1 MVNWDFV
8 TLVIFFVILLALYFR
23 YKDKFV
29 TQGIIVMYK
38 TKWGLNLMDRLAKPY
53 PRLLTFVST
62 IGVFVGFLGMGYL
75 LYFLVTATWQLIF
88 IAGTEPVLAP
98 VLPGVQIPGAP
109 HLSFWHWI
117 LAIFIAAGIHEFSH
131 GLIARLHKVPIHS
144 SGFAFFGPLPAA
156 FVEPDEK
163 ILSKKTALQ
172 QMAIFAAGPF
182 SNILLGVFLFL
193 VLFFLIAPLSNTL
206 YEENGIIVTQTLE
219 GYPVNLSGLDAP
231 FTIYT
236 INEIDT
242 LGVFAFENVTK
253 DLEPGDTVTL
263 GTDKGDYTLT
273 LVGNPENGSKAF
285 FGVSGFQQDISL
297 KEEYSYLRSFTGIF
311 DWTKLLLVWLFL
323 ISVGV
328 GLFNLLPLG
337 PVDGGRMFYTLMLVI
352 TKKEN
357 LAKNILLVSSLFCLA
372 LILINMLPW
381 LEKLF
386 SWIWS
391 GFVLLIG
398 LF

>member
-8 TLVIFFVILLALYFR
+8 TLVIFFVILLAIYFR

-38 TKWGLNLMDRLAKPY
+38 TKWGLGLMDRLAKPY
-53 PRLLTFVST
+53 PRLLTFISS
-62 IGVFVGFLGMGYL
+62 IGVFIGFLGMGYL
-75 LYFLVTATWQLIF
+75 LYFLIVATWQLIF

-98 VLPGVQIPGAP
+98 VLPGVQIAGAP

-117 LAIFIAAGIHEFSH
+117 IAIFIAAGIHEFSH
-131 GLIARLHKVPIHS
+131 GVIARLHKVPIHS

-163 ILSKKTALQ
+163 ILSKKSLFQ
-172 QMAIFAAGPF
+172 QMAVFAAGPF
-182 SNILLGVFLFL
+182 SNILLGLFLFL
-193 VLFFLIAPLSNTL
+193 VLFFLIAPLSNEIYQESGL
-206 YEENGIIVTQTLE
+206 VVTQTLE
-219 GYPVNLSGLDAP
+219 GYPVNLSGLEAP

-236 INEIDT
+236 VNGIDT
-242 LGVFAFENVTK
+242 LDDASFVNVTQ
-253 DLEPGDTVTL
+253 DLQPGDTVTL

-273 LVGNPENGSKAF
+273 LVGNPENSSKAF
-285 FGVSGFQQDISL
+285 FGVSGFQQDTSL
-297 KEEYSYLRSFTGIF
+297 KEEYSYLHSFTGIF
-311 DWTKLLLVWLFL
+311 DWIKLLLVWVFL

-337 PVDGGRMFYTLMLVI
+337 PVDGGRMFYALMLVI
-352 TKKEN
+352 TKKES

-391 GFVLLIG
+391 GLLLLIG